1 MAVSQYQGEEVINS
15 IVIKQG
21 KKTYDK
27 KWMPRTVF
35 NDPHGKDAY
44 IIGNGE
50 SRKDFDLYSLP
61 QDTYGCNALHRDYQP
76 DFLFVVDRFMYKEV
90 VESGYGEKNIV
101 YTNLSNMQKFG
112 GVCHL
117 IPQNPHKGAGG
128 CAMHTAIHD
137 GHTNLICIGFDCGED
152 APNNMYKDT
161 PCYNDSKTIVQQ
173 TVWGKQIH
181 QLIQANPQVQW
192 TFVGGNPY
200 AEFFDLDNCKPWSYN
215 QLSTHISKND
225 EDTQSN

>member
-1 MAVSQYQGEEVINS
+1 MVLSNYKGEEVINS
-15 IVIKQG
+15 IIIKQG

-27 KWMPRTVF
+27 KWMARTVF

-61 QDTYGCNALHRDYQP
+61 QDTYGCNALYRDYAP

-101 YTNLSNMQKFG
+101 YTNLNNMQKFG

-117 IPQNPHKGAGG
+117 IPNNPHKGAGTN
-128 CAMHTAIHD
+128 AMHTAIHD

-152 APNNMYKDT
+152 APNNNVYKDT
-161 PCYNDSKTIVQQ
+161 PCYNDSKTIVHQ
-173 TVWGKQIH
+173 TVWGKQIY
-181 QLIQANPQVQW
+181 QLMQANSHVQW

-200 AEFFDLDNCKPWSYN
+200 QQMLELDNCVQWTYDHLN
-215 QLSTHISKND
+215 THINNTH
-225 EDTQSN
+225 ETA